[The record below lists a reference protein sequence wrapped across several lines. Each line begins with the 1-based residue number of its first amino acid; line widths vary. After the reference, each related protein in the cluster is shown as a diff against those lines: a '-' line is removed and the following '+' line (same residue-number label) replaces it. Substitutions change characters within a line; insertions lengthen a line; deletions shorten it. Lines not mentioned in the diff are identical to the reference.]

1 MSQLVT
7 LSRAAHLVG
16 VSRAVLQRMVRGG
29 ELNAFDGLIPL
40 EDLLRRFPDARIEN
54 SGAFEKIAR
63 IKEEAFGRRVRER
76 TLPSQEILAQRLF
89 VQSQELA
96 DLRRHL
102 ERYHALV
109 ASTLSRLAELEAAHP
124 AIRDL
129 RLAVDEDLAGV
140 LGSTSADSMEAITAM
155 LKIVSANVSVRP
167 SGREFLVEG
176 NDSLLQA
183 GLKAGLRFNYGCGGG
198 TCGLCKARVVSGE
211 VQPLQATDYRL
222 SAAEQ
227 QQGYVLLCT
236 HTALTDVVI
245 ETLEAQGPADIPR
258 QELVAT
264 TRALTPLGQDTLL
277 LHLQTP
283 RTNRLRFLAGQ
294 SVTLGVATTGDDAEA
309 TLPLASCPCDDRNL
323 HFHVAR
329 DAGDPFSVRLFGGGV
344 RPGDPVNVRGPVGN
358 FVLEAETGRPLLF
371 LACDTGFGPI
381 KSLIEHAI
389 AADATESFT
398 LLWLA
403 TRDDGHYLDKQCRAW
418 AAAFD
423 HFRYEA
429 HRADDTAQGAAD
441 MCRRALAGRSLADAD
456 VFVAG
461 PAQFVA
467 ATGAALAASNAA
479 PERIYTAVA

>member
-29 ELNAFDGLIPL
+29 ELNAFDGLIL
-40 EDLLRRFPDARIEN
+40 LDDLLRRFPDARLED

-63 IKEEAFGRRVRER
+63 IKEEAFARRVRER

-89 VQSQELA
+89 VQSQELT

-109 ASTLSRLAELEAAHP
+109 ASTLAQLAELETVHP
-124 AIRDL
+124 AIRGL
-129 RLAVDEDLAGV
+129 RQTVDDGLAGV
-140 LGSTSADSMEAITAM
+140 LGSASADSMEAMTAM

-176 NDSLLQA
+176 NDTLLQA
-183 GLKAGLRFNYGCGGG
+183 GLKAGLSFNYGCGGG
-198 TCGLCKARVVSGE
+198 TCGLCKARIVSGE
-211 VQPLQATDYRL
+211 VRPVQAADYRL
-222 SAAEQ
+222 STAEQ
-227 QQGYVLLCT
+227 QQGYVLLCS

-245 ETLEAQGPADIPR
+245 ETLEAQGPADIPH

-264 TRALTPLGQDTLL
+264 ARALAPLGPDTLL

-283 RTNRLRFLAGQ
+283 RTHRLRFLAGQ
-294 SVTLGVATTGDDAEA
+294 SVTLGVATTGEDAEI

-329 DAGDPFSVRLFGGGV
+329 DAADPFTVRLFGGAI
-344 RPGDPVNVRGPVGN
+344 RPGDPVNVRGPVGS
-358 FVLEAETGRPLLF
+358 FVLEAETGRPLVF
-371 LACDTGFGPI
+371 LACDTGFGPV

-403 TRDDGHYLDKQCRAW
+403 TRAAGHYLDKQCRAW

-423 HFRYEA
+423 HFRYETL
-429 HRADDTAQGAAD
+429 RADDPAQGAED
-441 MCRRALAGRSLADAD
+441 LCRNALAGHSLADAD

-461 PAQFVA
+461 PEPFVA
-467 ATGAALAASNAA
+467 AAQAALAASDAA
-479 PERIYTAVA
+479 PERVYTAVA